1 MTLPSQLDVITDA
14 LVDAGYAIIPDF
26 MNPSQVSMMVRH
38 LERLQSC
45 DQLQQA
51 GVGQGAE
58 RVSNTVL
65 RGDSIHWVDQ
75 EDAQAGHAPY
85 LLRLKQLKSAL
96 NRSLSLGLFE
106 FEGHYAIYPAGSFY
120 RKHLDQFQHDNHRTL
135 TCILYLNENWKT
147 EDGGMLRLYLDDAD
161 SAHFIDIAPVAGTL
175 VTFLSSRFWH
185 EVLPA
190 RRVRM
195 SLTGWYK
202 TRTNL
207 PF

>member
-1 MTLPSQLDVITDA
+1 
-14 LVDAGYAIIPDF
+14 
-26 MNPSQVSMMVRH
+26 
-38 LERLQSC
+38 
-45 DQLQQA
+45 
-51 GVGQGAE
+51 
-58 RVSNTVL
+58 
-65 RGDSIHWVDQ
+65 
-75 EDAQAGHAPY
+75 
-85 LLRLKQLKSAL
+85 
-96 NRSLSLGLFE
+96 
-106 FEGHYAIYPAGSFY
+106 
-120 RKHLDQFQHDNHRTL
+120 
-135 TCILYLNENWKT
+135 
-147 EDGGMLRLYLDDAD
+147 MLRLYLDDAD

>member
-26 MNPSQVSMMVRH
+26 MDSSQVSDMVQH
-38 LERLQSC
+38 LERLQSSH
-45 DQLQQA
+45 QLQQA
-51 GVGQGAE
+51 GIGQGAE
-58 RVSNTVL
+58 RVSNTTL
-65 RGDSIHWVDQ
+65 RGDFIQWVDPG
-75 EDAQAGHAPY
+75 DAQAAYSPY
-85 LLRLKQLKSAL
+85 LLQLEQLKSAL
-96 NRSLSLGLFE
+96 NYSLSLGLFE

-190 RRVRM
+190 RRARM